1 VENDM
6 GVLVCRRD
14 IIGLHIPPFKHLGQS
29 FLDQRSAHARQGD
42 PQLSLKEF
50 DDRLVVDL
58 MALAKGD
65 ATGATTVQYHL
76 KKILD
81 NMDDQKAA
89 GVLKDL
95 EIEISMLFEK
105 FHDRL
110 KIFESETMHTN
121 YRDSYL

>member
-29 FLDQRSAHARQGD
+29 FFYQISAHARQGD

>member
-1 VENDM
+1 M
-6 GVLVCRRD
+6 
-14 IIGLHIPPFKHLGQS
+14 
-29 FLDQRSAHARQGD
+29 
-42 PQLSLKEF
+42 
-50 DDRLVVDL
+50 VDL